1 MAKKIIFDK
10 IANRTRIG
18 FLAAFVLL
26 LISNILT
33 FISTQKVSEQA
44 KWINHTNQIIHDLD
58 NLMAFITRAE
68 SSFRGYVISDNEN
81 QLISFDQSVHRI
93 DSTLRLVKFQ
103 TRDNPRQQKNLDT
116 LQTLVQRVL
125 VSLEK
130 RISVFDSQHSISTQ
144 LVEQSRR
151 GSSLMLELESFVH
164 KIQEVERNLWNER
177 SVKISEYSQLIK
189 FLNIISVIV
198 AILLTLYS
206 ILVFN
211 KENRAKREADNQAS
225 QFSEQLQKRV
235 DQLADL
241 NSELIELR
249 GLERYAVTGRLAR
262 TIAHEVRNPLT
273 NINLAV
279 EQLKTEFE
287 GDENS
292 DMFFDMVSRNS
303 ERINRLVSD
312 LLDSTRATEL
322 DLSHITV
329 NELLDSCLKEAAD
342 RLKLNNIKVI
352 KNYDPDICD
361 VNVDVR
367 KLKIAF
373 LNLIVNA
380 IEAMDNDSE
389 LFLSTRSG
397 NNNKCIVE
405 IKDTGKGMTKEQL
418 GRLFEPFFTTKQKG
432 NGLGLANTHNIIL
445 SHNGSIK
452 AESEEK
458 KGTTFT
464 ITLNFA

>member
-1 MAKKIIFDK
+1 MAKKFILDK
-10 IANRTRIG
+10 IANRTRVG

-33 FISTQKVSEQA
+33 FVSTQKVSEQA

-58 NLMAFITRAE
+58 NMLGFITRAE
-68 SSFRGYVISDNEN
+68 SSFRGYVISDNES
-81 QLISFDQSVHRI
+81 QLISFDKSVHKI
-93 DSTLRLVKFQ
+93 DSTLQLVKFQ
-103 TRDNPRQQKNLDT
+103 TRDNPSQQKNLDT
-116 LQTLVQRVL
+116 LQTIVRRVL
-125 VSLEK
+125 LSLEK
-130 RISVFDSQHSISTQ
+130 RIAVFNSQHSISSQ
-144 LVEQSRR
+144 LVEQSRQ
-151 GSSLMLELESFVH
+151 GNLLMLQLESYVH
-164 KIQEVERNLWNER
+164 EIQEVERNLWNDR

-211 KENRAKREADNQAS
+211 KENKAKREADEQAS
-225 QFSEQLQKRV
+225 QFRQQLEKRV
-235 DQLADL
+235 DQLAEL
-241 NSELIELR
+241 NTELIELR

-322 DLSHITV
+322 DLSHITI
-329 NELLDSCLKEAAD
+329 NKLLDICLKEAAD

-352 KNYDPDICD
+352 KNYDPDICE
-361 VNVDVR
+361 VNVDVS

-373 LNLIVNA
+373 INLIVNA
-380 IEAMDNDSE
+380 IEAMDDDSE
-389 LFLSTRSG
+389 LFLSTRSE
-397 NNNKCIVE
+397 NKKCIVE

-418 GRLFEPFFTTKQKG
+418 GRLFEPFFTTKKKG
-432 NGLGLANTHNIIL
+432 NGLGLANAHNIIL